1 MFDYLPLYSIAA
13 AALCCWLVAGVFFA
27 FSDFIMKS
35 LDALPPEQA
44 IPAMQKINILVYG
57 SAFLV
62 GLFALMAAS
71 VLFIGFG
78 AFWNGAGSGLLIAAG
93 LLYLVTVVGVTAFGN
108 IPLNNQLAAADPAS
122 PRAPDI
128 WSRYFDRW
136 SAWNHLRTVGASV
149 AAFLMTLATI
159 EMT

>member
-1 MFDYLPLYSIAA
+1 MIEHLPLFSIAA

-27 FSDFIMKS
+27 FSDFVMRS

-44 IPAMQKINILVYG
+44 IPAMQNINILVYR
-57 SAFLV
+57 SAFLF

-71 VLFIGFG
+71 ILFVGFG

-93 LLYLVTVVGVTAFGN
+93 LLYLVTVIGVSAVGN
-108 IPLNNQLAAADPAS
+108 IPLNNQLASADPAS
-122 PRAPDI
+122 PQAFDI
-128 WSRYFDRW
+128 WRRYFDRW

-149 AAFLMTLATI
+149 AALLMTLATI
-159 EMT
+159 EMA